1 MGMKRED
8 VKLEN
13 LKQLSD
19 EEREIYRWQ
28 MWIPRLGEEG
38 QKRLR
43 DASVLV
49 TRVGGVG
56 GTAALYLAA
65 AGVGRL
71 VLAHAGQ
78 IKKSDLHRQILMSHG
93 KVGQSRVEVAAG
105 RLRDLNPHVE
115 VEAVGENVSEKNVS
129 KLVGG
134 VDLVVDGAP
143 RFEERFLLNREVV
156 RQKKVM
162 VECAMYEMEG
172 SVTTIV
178 PGKTACLACLYPS
191 PPGEW
196 KREFPVLGAV
206 SGMIGCM
213 GAGEV
218 IKTIAGIGEPLFG
231 RMLLCDFR
239 EMHFRT
245 VELKKNSQCAV
256 CKSTGEAPVPR

>member
-1 MGMKRED
+1 MDE
-8 VKLEN
+8 LTA
-13 LKQLSD
+13 
-19 EEREIYRWQ
+19 EEREIYQWQ
-28 MWIPRLGEEG
+28 MWIPDLGEAG

-65 AGVGRL
+65 AGGGRL

-78 IKKSDLHRQILMSHG
+78 IKKPGLHRQILMSHG

-105 RLRDLNPHVE
+105 RLRELNPHVE
-115 VEAVGENVSEKNVS
+115 VEAVGGNVSTGNVS
-129 KLVGG
+129 KLVGD
-134 VDLVVDGAP
+134 VDLVIDAAP
-143 RFEERFLLNREVV
+143 RFEERLLLNREVV

-178 PGKTACLACLYPS
+178 PGKSACLACLYPAA
-191 PPGEW
+191 PQEW

-206 SGMIGCM
+206 SGMIGCL
-213 GAGEV
+213 GAAEAIKV
-218 IKTIAGIGEPLFG
+218 IVKLG
-231 RMLLCDFR
+231 
-239 EMHFRT
+239 
-245 VELKKNSQCAV
+245 
-256 CKSTGEAPVPR
+256 

>member
-1 MGMKRED
+1 MKE
-8 VKLEN
+8 LTA
-13 LKQLSD
+13 
-19 EEREIYRWQ
+19 EEREIYQWQ
-28 MWIPRLGEEG
+28 MWIPDLGEAG
-38 QKRLR
+38 QRKLR

-65 AGVGRL
+65 AGVGRI
-71 VLAHAGQ
+71 VLAHAGN
-78 IKKSDLHRQILMSHG
+78 IKKSDLHRQILMSHAN
-93 KVGQSRVEVAAG
+93 VGQSRVEGAAA
-105 RLRDLNPHVE
+105 RLRELNPRVQ
-115 VEAVGENVSEKNVS
+115 VEAVGENVSEANAA

-143 RFEERFLLNREVV
+143 RFEERLLLNREVV

-191 PPGEW
+191 PPSEW

-206 SGMIGCM
+206 SGVIGCL
-213 GAGEV
+213 GAVEA
-218 IKTIAGIGEPLFG
+218 IKVLAGMERPLLG
-231 RMLLCDFR
+231 
-239 EMHFRT
+239 
-245 VELKKNSQCAV
+245 
-256 CKSTGEAPVPR
+256 